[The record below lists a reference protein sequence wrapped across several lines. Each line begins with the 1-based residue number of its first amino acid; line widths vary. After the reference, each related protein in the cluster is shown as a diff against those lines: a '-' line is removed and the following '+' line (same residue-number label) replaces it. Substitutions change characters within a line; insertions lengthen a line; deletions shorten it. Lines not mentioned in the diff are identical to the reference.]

1 MILLSIATSK
11 LRFNNY
17 GYLDFSVIGLK
28 HHYDKINT
36 KRTSLLDTLH
46 GY

>member
-17 GYLDFSVIGLK
+17 GYLVSVIGLK